1 MHEKIHLGIT
11 APEGTREYTKQ
22 RTAAIIRLGVEAEK
36 PLFATDQFGEYA
48 AAITLIPGVYDVA
61 MHGSPKCSEVF
72 GHKTT
77 ARNVA
82 AILRQRDDYTQGTP
96 VRLLSCETGK
106 GEEYFAQSL
115 ADELR
120 VEVSAPNDILWARN
134 NHSFTIGASRY
145 ENTGKMETFKPRE
158 NK

>member
-1 MHEKIHLGIT
+1 MHEKVDLGIT

-22 RTAAIIRLGVEAEK
+22 RTVAIIRLGVEAK
-36 PLFATDQFGEYA
+36 KTVFVTDQFGEYA
-48 AAITLIPGVYDVA
+48 DA
-61 MHGSPKCSEVF
+61 MHGTPKCSEVF

-82 AILRQRDDYTQGTP
+82 AIIRQRDDYTTGTP
-96 VRLLSCETGK
+96 GSLLSCETGK
-106 GEEYFAQSL
+106 GEECFAQLL

-120 VEVSAPNDILWARN
+120 VEVSVPNDILWAMSD
-134 NHSFTIGASRY
+134 HSFTIGASRY
-145 ENTGKMETFKPRE
+145 ENRGKMETFKPME

>member
-82 AILRQRDDYTQGTP
+82 AILRQRDVKARSTLLNHSRTSFELKFPRQMIYYGQGTIT
-96 VRLLSCETGK
+96 LS
-106 GEEYFAQSL
+106 Q
-115 ADELR
+115 
-120 VEVSAPNDILWARN
+120 
-134 NHSFTIGASRY
+134 
-145 ENTGKMETFKPRE
+145 
-158 NK
+158 

>member
-1 MHEKIHLGIT
+1 M
-11 APEGTREYTKQ
+11 
-22 RTAAIIRLGVEAEK
+22 AAIIRLGVEAEK
-36 PLFATDQFGEYA
+36 PVFSTDQFGEYA

-61 MHGSPKCSEVF
+61 MRGSPKCSEVF

-82 AILRQRDDYTQGTP
+82 AIIRQRDDYTPGTL
-96 VRLLSCETGK
+96 VRLLSFETGK
-106 GEEYFAQSL
+106 GEECFAQSL
-115 ADELR
+115 AHELR

-134 NHSFTIGASRY
+134 NHSFTVGASRY
-145 ENTGKMETFKPRE
+145 ENTGKMETFKARE

>member
-1 MHEKIHLGIT
+1 MRQSSPEPKDVRGVRKGARAPSDRRKIGDGN
-11 APEGTREYTKQ
+11 ARKGRSRYNRAGGYE
-22 RTAAIIRLGVEAEK
+22 
-36 PLFATDQFGEYA
+36 
-48 AAITLIPGVYDVA
+48 GVYDAA
-61 MHGSPKCSEVF
+61 MHGLPKCSKVF

-82 AILRQRDDYTQGTP
+82 AIIRQRDDYTLGTP
-96 VRLLSCETGK
+96 GSLLSCETGK
-106 GEEYFAQSL
+106 GEECFAQSL

-120 VEVSAPNDILWARN
+120 VEVPAPNDILWSRN
-134 NHSFTIGASRY
+134 DYSFTIGASRY

>member
-106 GEEYFAQSL
+106 GEEYFAQSIT
-115 ADELR
+115 R
-120 VEVSAPNDILWARN
+120 GR
-134 NHSFTIGASRY
+134 ASS
-145 ENTGKMETFKPRE
+145 
-158 NK
+158 